1 MLEFFS
7 HRHYFSAIW
16 FNHHLS
22 CVFIFI
28 SSRSKVFPL
37 ICLEMW
43 FSEGICLFGCS
54 YHETVSYNLIRIWR
68 NYNSNNKLVK
78 ANERYLCPSK
88 SKRDLSKKSLVLWT
102 IMTAV
107 ANFSNVTQISSN
119 NGTIPHTFIFDIA
132 RSCYCGWKTSILC
145 HIFSDNSINR
155 RELNFGLPDGSKYV
169 LVVLYAI
176 IIAVSLFGNVLVVLT
191 FAFNKHMRSTTN
203 LFILSLA
210 VSDIL
215 LTITTTPFNLGSV
228 LVTSWIFGS
237 FACKLVP
244 AMMTFCV
251 ACSSLTLCCIAF
263 DRFYAIV
270 YPLRM
275 KFFQATTRTVPL
287 LVLVWVISLVAAV
300 PQAVYYK
307 LVEFKSICGKVTEVC
322 LSPVLDTDTLG
333 SLYQWLPFCLLFGL
347 PLTIMMGLY
356 GIIIRKLWK
365 KAPDWS
371 RCKGGR
377 FIQNNAEEKS
387 YQNVGYCSCCFC
399 CLLVSASVFPC
410 HQCRVDVPISRRSAA
425 FEDVFALFR
434 FK

>member
-1 MLEFFS
+1 
-7 HRHYFSAIW
+7 
-16 FNHHLS
+16 
-22 CVFIFI
+22 
-28 SSRSKVFPL
+28 
-37 ICLEMW
+37 
-43 FSEGICLFGCS
+43 
-54 YHETVSYNLIRIWR
+54 
-68 NYNSNNKLVK
+68 
-78 ANERYLCPSK
+78 
-88 SKRDLSKKSLVLWT
+88 
-102 IMTAV
+102 MTAV

-119 NGTIPHTFIFDIA
+119 NGTIPQTFIFDIA

-145 HIFSDNSINR
+145 HFFSDNSINR

-365 KAPDWS
+365 KRQIGAGVKVADSFRTMQKKRAIKMLVTVLVVFVVCWFPLQCFLAISVESTSLSADDQLHLKMYLHCFALS
-371 RCKGGR
+371 
-377 FIQNNAEEKS
+377 
-387 YQNVGYCSCCFC
+387 SCCYNPIVYAFMNENFRKTFKMFLRC
-399 CLLVSASVFPC
+399 RKRKIYPVSTLKVADRPSVKERQTPLQPSRATFET
-410 HQCRVDVPISRRSAA
+410 QC
-425 FEDVFALFR
+425 
-434 FK
+434 